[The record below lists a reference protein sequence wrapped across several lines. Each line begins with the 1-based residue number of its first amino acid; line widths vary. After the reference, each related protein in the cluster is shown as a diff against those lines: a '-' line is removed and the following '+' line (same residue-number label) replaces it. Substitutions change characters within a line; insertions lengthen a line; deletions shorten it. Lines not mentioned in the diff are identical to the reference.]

1 MSTDK
6 SDYTPTFGNRLRE
19 VRKQTGLTQQELAD
33 MSSIAKDTLSRYER
47 GLLTP
52 TIEAFHKIYR
62 ALVRENPNLTADDLL
77 FEDWEENYTRYRVKN
92 LGQVKSFLFNGGG
105 RVVTSYDA
113 SDICGFL
120 TALIQYEEERDSKNE
135 QVINSLSKLVNRYR
149 GKKLVFET
157 EAFMATF
164 EAKLKAKNISLS
176 DIEKESSKPFRRIE
190 MLHK

>member
-52 TIEAFHKIYR
+52 TIEAFQRIYY
-62 ALVRENPNLTADDLL
+62 ALVQKNSSITTDELL
-77 FEDWEENYTRYRVKN
+77 FEKMEEKYSRYRVKN
-92 LGQVKSFLFNGGG
+92 LGRVKSFLFYGGG
-105 RVVTSYDA
+105 KVVTSYGS

-120 TALIQYEEERDSKNE
+120 SALIQYEEDRDGKNE
-135 QVINSLSKLVNRYR
+135 QVISSLSKLVNRYR
-149 GKKLVFET
+149 QKSLILET
-157 EAFMATF
+157 EAFIAYV
-164 EAKLKAKNISLS
+164 EADIKAKGRTV
-176 DIEKESSKPFRRIE
+176 DYTEKESDKPFSRIE